1 VRNFIVILVAL
12 IISGCANGTKTVL
25 VDKKIIEPKVIAL
38 DAPRTPWVIE
48 IENRLRQKGFKVLRS
63 ASTRNVKEQVSEKNT
78 EEFRLASTR
87 YILSIQ
93 GSAPLDVM
101 HHCFAG
107 GYQFDYINTDLIDTK
122 TNETILNISGSGYSE
137 NCPPLSGTIFKDIVS
152 GVEGAW
158 Q

>member
-1 VRNFIVILVAL
+1 
-12 IISGCANGTKTVL
+12 
-25 VDKKIIEPKVIAL
+25 
-38 DAPRTPWVIE
+38 
-48 IENRLRQKGFKVLRS
+48 
-63 ASTRNVKEQVSEKNT
+63 
-78 EEFRLASTR
+78 
-87 YILSIQ
+87 
-93 GSAPLDVM
+93 M